1 MMYSDFDLLCVE
13 DAGLILADECTFS
26 EYSLDLDL
34 SPVDMEES
42 IAGFIEDEGD
52 FVPGFDY
59 PARFSS
65 SSLDASARQDSI
77 AWILKVHAIFKFQAV
92 TAYLAINYLDRFLA
106 CRLLPQPNGWP
117 LQLLSVA
124 CLSLAAKME
133 ESLVPSLLDIQVG
146 DAKFIFEPRTIRRME
161 LLVLSALDWRLR
173 SVTPFNF
180 LHFFANKVDSKGTI
194 MGFLIAKATEII
206 LMIMKEVNFL
216 GHWPSVVAAAAILC
230 AADEI
235 PNLSPVAPGNAEAWC
250 NGLSKD
256 RVVSC
261 YKLMQ
266 EVVVDNCPRT
276 PPKTQFPQFI
286 RSVMAGS
293 NDSDSSSSSSS
304 SWSPLSNKRRKLN
317 NWLTEDDEG
326 KL

>member
-1 MMYSDFDLLCVE
+1 MTYSDFDLLCVE
-13 DAGLILADECTFS
+13 DAEILSDDCTYS
-26 EYSLDLDL
+26 DHSLDLDL
-34 SPVDMEES
+34 SEES

-52 FVPGFDY
+52 FAPGFDY
-59 PARFSS
+59 PARFISR
-65 SSLDASARQDSI
+65 SLDASARQDSI
-77 AWILKVHAIFKFQAV
+77 SWILKVNAIFKFQAV

-106 CRLLPQPNGWP
+106 RRLLPQANGWP

-180 LHFFANKVDSKGTI
+180 LYFFANKADSKGSFI
-194 MGFLIAKATEII
+194 GFLIARATEII
-206 LMIMKEVNFL
+206 LIIMKEVNFL
-216 GHWPSVVAAAAILC
+216 GHGPSVVAAAAILC
-230 AADEI
+230 ATDEI
-235 PNLSPVAPGNAEAWC
+235 PNLSPVTPGNAEAWC

-276 PPKTQFPQFI
+276 PPKTQSPQFI
-286 RSVMAGS
+286 RSVMVGFI
-293 NDSDSSSSSSS
+293 DSDSSSSSSS
-304 SWSPLSNKRRKLN
+304 LSPLPNKRRKLN
-317 NWLTEDDEG
+317 NWLTEDDED

>member
-1 MMYSDFDLLCVE
+1 MYSDFDLLCVE

-52 FVPGFDY
+52 FV
-59 PARFSS
+59 
-65 SSLDASARQDSI
+65 
-77 AWILKVHAIFKFQAV
+77 HAIFKFQAL

-133 ESLVPSLLDIQVG
+133 ESLVPSLLDIQNGASSSQCPGLATPVCN
-146 DAKFIFEPRTIRRME
+146 
-161 LLVLSALDWRLR
+161 
-173 SVTPFNF
+173 PFNF
-180 LHFFANKVDSKGTI
+180 LHFFANKVDSKGTT

-235 PNLSPVAPGNAEAWC
+235 PNLTPVAPGNAEAWC

-276 PPKTQFPQFI
+276 PPKTQFPQLI

-317 NWLTEDDEG
+317 NWLTEDDED